1 MNLCLHSFIVF
12 GQKYVHN
19 LKPPCEADSREKSL
33 WWQLCPVNGSLPPF
47 LEQHVALGEVL
58 AAKETT
64 VSRQWGG
71 VNRLQH
77 MMLLLHR

>member
-1 MNLCLHSFIVF
+1 MNLCLHSFTDF
-12 GQKYVHN
+12 RWKYVHN
-19 LKPPCEADSREKSL
+19 FKPPCEADSREMSL

-47 LEQHVALGEVL
+47 LQQPVALGEVL